1 MSLFSQTQIQTQT
14 SNPSQITEN
23 FLNILKL
30 CEVDVEHHKLHWI
43 YISIIEKKPLIQI
56 ATEYLEKSNY
66 DKLGISDP
74 RDNLFDAYIK
84 YKNGLDIDSN
94 DAVYLLD
101 KKGNLDMCVSK
112 DDDGNKKIIFFNV
125 RDLIKELD
133 GNDFFD
139 WVEKNSLKIS
149 DLDDENEVKDEVEV
163 EQEEEYDYKYEDD

>member
-1 MSLFSQTQIQTQT
+1 MSLFSQTQTQTQT
-14 SNPSQITEN
+14 PIPSQITEN

-56 ATEYLEKSNY
+56 ATEYLEKSKHN
-66 DKLGISDP
+66 KLGTSDP

-94 DAVYLLD
+94 DAVHLLD
-101 KKGNLDMCVSK
+101 IKGNLDMCVSK
-112 DDDGNKKIIFFNV
+112 DDDGNKKIVLFNV

-149 DLDDENEVKDEVEV
+149 DLDYENKVKNEV
-163 EQEEEYDYKYEDD
+163 EQVEEYDYKYEDD